1 MTILYNYDRIVSNK
15 ADFSGLYACRRKG
28 GGFDMDELYTVTFQD
43 QPEKSEKIPKRNN
56 PDGEKILGTHIHIYT
71 EEHEMAM
78 AIPFDVNNKDLYQLC
93 YTFFDRFNIIDKPKI
108 KQQLTLSGV

>member
-1 MTILYNYDRIVSNK
+1 LGDRRDDVFVVNIE
-15 ADFSGLYACRRKG
+15 RKG
-28 GGFDMDELYTVTFQD
+28 INAGGASYQGRTRHSGIILMRLDINPTGVHY
-43 QPEKSEKIPKRNN
+43 N